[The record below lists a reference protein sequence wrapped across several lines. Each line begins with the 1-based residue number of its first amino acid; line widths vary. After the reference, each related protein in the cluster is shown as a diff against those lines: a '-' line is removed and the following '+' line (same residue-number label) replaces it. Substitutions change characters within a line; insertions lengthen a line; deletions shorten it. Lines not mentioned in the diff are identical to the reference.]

1 MRPSKGLVPLAV
13 AGASLILLLLVP
25 AGSAYGERIFAANVA
40 STNNAYT
47 VSASARAAQSFT
59 PTTSMILYNVTLR
72 VQNAGVKSDYLNVTI
87 ESDAGGVPSGTVLAG
102 SNRSQQ
108 GSNWLDLPMNPRPLL
123 LAGTQYW
130 IVAANVMAPGD
141 GYDWF
146 HANADTVP
154 GQGMQDFGAGWTVSI
169 VTDLTYLTFGIAA
182 GTQIAVGISTNPAT
196 PGPGNSLSYTVALNN
211 TGWTDAR
218 MAWVNLT
225 LPSQVAYVSD
235 DAATVGGVKTGMSS
249 WTFANVVNGPHT
261 FEVVLTVTPET
272 PVGTIVSATV
282 HLDYADAGGVMGL
295 PSSATASF
303 VVGLPPGPT
312 PGNNPASLLG
322 LLAVALAV
330 PPAGYLVW
338 RRRKP
343 AVEELF
349 LVHNHGLLLCHLSR
363 RLRAQEDKDDDILGA
378 MLTVVQDFVRDSFRY
393 GKDRELDRIEFGTYR
408 VLIER
413 GSYVYL
419 AAAFSGK
426 DSPELRRRL
435 RRTIHQVEAAYGK
448 DLERFDGKMEPLLGV
463 RDVVAGLV
471 RKA

>member
-1 MRPSKGLVPLAV
+1 MVG
-13 AGASLILLLLVP
+13 GSLILLLLLP
-25 AGSAYGERIFAANVA
+25 GGSAYGERVFNANVA

-47 VSASARAAQSFT
+47 VSAAARAAQSFT
-59 PTTSMILYNVTLR
+59 PGTSFVLYNVTVR
-72 VQNAGVKSDYLNVTI
+72 VQNVGVKSDYLNVTI
-87 ESDAGGVPSGTVLAG
+87 ESDAGGVPSGTVLAATTRIQSG
-102 SNRSQQ
+102 S
-108 GSNWLDLPMNPRPLL
+108 GWLDFPMNPRPLL
-123 LAGTQYW
+123 AAGTPYW
-130 IVAANVMAPGD
+130 IVAANGMPPGE

-146 HANADTVP
+146 HSNADVVP
-154 GQGMQDFGAGWTVSI
+154 GRAMQDVGAGWTASI
-169 VTDLTYLTFGIAA
+169 TTDLNYETYGLAA
-182 GTQIAVGISTNPAT
+182 GTQMVVDLSMNPAAT
-196 PGPGNSLSYTVALNN
+196 YAGGSFTYTMYLNN
-211 TGWTDAR
+211 TGSAVAR
-218 MAWVNLT
+218 MAWANLT
-225 LPSQVAYVSD
+225 LPSQVSYVSD
-235 DAATVGGVKTGMSS
+235 DAPTVGGMKTGASS
-249 WTFANVVNGPHT
+249 WTFANVANGPQA
-261 FEVVLTVTPET
+261 FRVVVTVTP
-272 PVGTIVSATV
+272 GTTEGTLLSATA
-282 HLDYADAGGVMGL
+282 HLDYADAGGVMQP

-303 VVGLPPGPT
+303 VVGPPPVT
-312 PGNNPASLLG
+312 VPGNNPAALVG

-330 PPAGYLVW
+330 PSAGYLVW

-343 AVEELF
+343 AFEELF
-349 LVHNHGLLLCHLSR
+349 LVHRHGLLLCHLSR

-435 RRTIHQVEAAYGK
+435 RRTIQEVEAAYGK
-448 DLERFDGKMEPLLGV
+448 DLARFDGKMEPLLGV